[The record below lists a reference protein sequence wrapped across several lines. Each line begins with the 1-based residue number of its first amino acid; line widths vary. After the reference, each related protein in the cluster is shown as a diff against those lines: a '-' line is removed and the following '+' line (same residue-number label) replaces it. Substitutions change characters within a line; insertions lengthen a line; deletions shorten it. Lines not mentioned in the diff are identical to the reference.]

1 MPPCRRWPLAV
12 SCRQRAKGANGRV
25 LPDRSSKSASACGFG
40 DHHRRNAA
48 PPGFAAA
55 GSRQPGPRGPPFPT
69 AGELAEGVRRSSSPR
84 RQPCAHDRPAG
95 HARKR
100 RACVS
105 AGRDPAESSAQTGAK
120 NRRKRRRSQ
129 DETAGTLGPAGAS
142 ARGRVVSLPDAPQVK
157 KFRLNAVIPRAPI
170 RARFFPHGQT

>member
-1 MPPCRRWPLAV
+1 MPPCRRGPLAV

-40 DHHRRNAA
+40 DHHRRNAI

-55 GSRQPGPRGPPFPT
+55 GSKQPGPRGPPFPT

-100 RACVS
+100 RAYVS
-105 AGRDPAESSAQTGAK
+105 AGRDLAESSAKTGAK
-120 NRRKRRRSQ
+120 PGEKDAAARTKQPGR
-129 DETAGTLGPAGAS
+129 LGLQAPAPAGVGFPC
-142 ARGRVVSLPDAPQVK
+142 RPP
-157 KFRLNAVIPRAPI
+157 PRSKS
-170 RARFFPHGQT
+170 FG

>member
-1 MPPCRRWPLAV
+1 MTPCSRWPLAV

-25 LPDRSSKSASACGFG
+25 LPDRSSKSASACGFVN
-40 DHHRRNAA
+40 HHRRNGA

-69 AGELAEGVRRSSSPR
+69 AGEPAEGVRRSSSHR
-84 RQPCAHDRPAG
+84 RQPCAHDRHAG

-105 AGRDPAESSAQTGAK
+105 AGRDPAESSAKTGEKDAAARTK
-120 NRRKRRRSQ
+120 QPGR
-129 DETAGTLGPAGAS
+129 LGLQAPAPAG
-142 ARGRVVSLPDAPQVK
+142 VW
-157 KFRLNAVIPRAPI
+157 
-170 RARFFPHGQT
+170 FPCQTPPGSKSFG